1 MTILTARTTI
11 TLVCIVLVTFTVA
24 TVSVAS
30 TSPRK
35 LLETRSYDRGWEADM
50 GGLDLLSTTLQNEPD
65 STAYIFVYGA
75 RRGYHNDV
83 AKRIKCIREYLLQRR
98 GISPHSLKVINGG
111 YREQVTIEVWVAPSG
126 SSAPVP
132 TPTTKPGAVN
142 FKRGGT
148 RYTCNV

>member
-1 MTILTARTTI
+1 MKLLTARTAI
-11 TLVCIVLVTFTVA
+11 TLVCIVLVTC
-24 TVSVAS
+24 TVSGAT

-65 STAYIFVYGA
+65 STGYIFVYGS

-83 AKRIKCIREYLLQRR
+83 AKRIKCIKEYLLQRR
-98 GISPHSLKVINGG
+98 GVSPRSLRVINGG
-111 YREQVTIEVWVAPSG
+111 YREEVTIEVWVAPTG

-132 TPTTKPGAVN
+132 TPTTKPGAVKS
-142 FKRGGT
+142 KRGGT
-148 RYTCNV
+148 KYSCSL